1 MMTLAGW
8 FEAQGVRKGIQK
20 GIKRGEREAA
30 RRRANVAKRLVAQ
43 MTESTDDEIA
53 RLINWR

>member
-20 GIKRGEREAA
+20 GIEKGEREAA
-30 RRRANVAKRLVAQ
+30 RRRANAAKRYVSG
-43 MTESTDDEIA
+43 TCRVDDEV
-53 RLINWR
+53 NG